1 MAQRNRRNRR
11 KPQNG
16 YGPDKEIIKIMR
28 DLLWYQDDVAGE
40 QDVNKKH
47 KRYLDKEKV
56 RLLNDYVF
64 PSMANIIFFFRA
76 VSEYA
81 LLKEIFVNDIKDLLG
96 VRRENPQP
104 DNYGFI
110 FSVLVRSVLLTERD
124 ELYLKEEM
132 PGEDLSLRL
141 NQILLE
147 IVWARVKSSL
157 TKVLKNPAARGVV
170 ENDFN
175 RALAWV
181 SMLAESAPEDNKL
194 PHRTLAFGYVPM
206 GEDDPEL

>member
-1 MAQRNRRNRR
+1 MTRT
-11 KPQNG
+11 
-16 YGPDKEIIKIMR
+16 MR
-28 DLLWYQDDVAGE
+28 DLLSYQDDVAGE
-40 QDVNKKH
+40 QDVDQKN

-64 PSMANIIFFFRA
+64 RSMANIIFFFRA
-76 VSEYA
+76 TSIYPQ
-81 LLKEIFVNDIKDLLG
+81 LKEIFENDIKDLLG

-110 FSVLVRSVLLTERD
+110 FSALVRSVLLTERD

-147 IVWARVKSSL
+147 NVWARIKLSL
-157 TKVLKNPAARGVV
+157 TKVFERNPAALRAV
-170 ENDFN
+170 EDDFN
-175 RALAWV
+175 RAWAWV
-181 SMLAESAPEDNKL
+181 RILAKGTESAREDNRT
-194 PHRTLAFGYVPM
+194 PHRTLVFGRVPM
-206 GEDDPEL
+206 REDEYV